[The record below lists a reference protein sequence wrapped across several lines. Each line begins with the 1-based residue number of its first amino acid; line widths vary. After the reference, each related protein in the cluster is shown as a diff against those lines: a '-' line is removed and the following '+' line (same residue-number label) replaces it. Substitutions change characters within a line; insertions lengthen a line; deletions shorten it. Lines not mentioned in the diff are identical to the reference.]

1 MLLHKQLILKQLYH
15 NILAT
20 ICGCILWYIVS
31 EKIIITQTRDI
42 PIFLYN
48 TNNREDTFYFP
59 ETASVTLALS
69 PASAFALPMND
80 MGVHIDMSIL
90 SKDSTVLM
98 EYQSAIVLPRG
109 IKIVHCNPIIIHK
122 VEKNIVT

>member
-1 MLLHKQLILKQLYH
+1 MLLHKQLIIKQLYH

-20 ICGCILWYIVS
+20 ICGCTLWYIVS
-31 EKIIITQTRDI
+31 EKVIITQTRDI

-48 TNNREDTFYFP
+48 TNNREDTFCCP
-59 ETASVTLALS
+59 ATASVIFALS
-69 PASAFALPMND
+69 PAAAFALPMND

>member
-20 ICGCILWYIVS
+20 ICGCTLWYIVS
-31 EKIIITQTRDI
+31 EKVIITQTRDI
-42 PIFLYN
+42 PIYLYN
-48 TNNREDTFYFP
+48 TNNREDTFCFP
-59 ETASVTLALS
+59 ATASVTLALS
-69 PASAFALPMND
+69 PGSAFTLSIND
-80 MGVHIDMSIL
+80 IGVHIDMSIL
-90 SKDSTVLM
+90 SKDSTVLV

-122 VEKNIVT
+122 VERTIVT